1 MDNKE
6 ILEAVGNMTIMEVVE
21 LTEAM
26 EEKFGVSAN
35 SILQSA
41 VPAEPVEE
49 EATEFNL
56 TLTGFEEN
64 KKVPVIKVIREIL
77 RAGLLD
83 SKKIV
88 EGAPSLILEG
98 VSREEADNAKGGLEA
113 AGGIVEVKGV

>member
-1 MDNKE
+1 
-6 ILEAVGNMTIMEVVE
+6 MTIMEVLD
-21 LTEAM
+21 LTKAM
-26 EEKFGVSAN
+26 EEKFGVSAD

-98 VSREEADNAKGGLEA
+98 VSREEAASCET
-113 AGGIVEVKGV
+113 